1 MDDKRKIARAAL
13 FSLKEVVLEMLYE
26 ARDGGLINPAE
37 IREHLGIPNITDPT
51 VATNAL
57 IFGVLDH
64 LKQEGS
70 VSHTL
75 NEGWEIT
82 DEVASLLDD
91 IPSE

>member
-1 MDDKRKIARAAL
+1 MDDKRKTARAAL
-13 FSLKEVVLEMLYE
+13 FTLKEVVLEVLYE
-26 ARDGGLINPAE
+26 ARDGELINPAE
-37 IREHLGIPNITDPT
+37 IRERLGIPNITEPT

-57 IFGVLDH
+57 IFGILDH

-70 VSHTL
+70 VKHTL

-82 DEVASLLDD
+82 DEAASLLGD